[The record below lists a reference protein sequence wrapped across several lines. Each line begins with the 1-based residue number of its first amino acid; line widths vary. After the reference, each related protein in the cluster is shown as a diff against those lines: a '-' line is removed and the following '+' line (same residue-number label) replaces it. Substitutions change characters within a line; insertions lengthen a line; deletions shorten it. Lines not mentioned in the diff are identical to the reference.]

1 MIVLNN
7 KLFKDAKDDLIIYC
21 WGHQIKIWRPKNSS
35 LIIIFYFQI
44 VLQGCNFGKWQ
55 LKSLIITGM
64 FQRLPNKLKLMIS
77 TCKCYPTR
85 DRSPRLDCASPPF
98 STKSSALPAHPV
110 IENSCSKPSG
120 FVNVQVSTQSFSYN
134 GRFHLLIDLVV
145 STEWFDNSRVVYSML
160 YLEIVKNYD
169 QSFS

>member
-1 MIVLNN
+1 
-7 KLFKDAKDDLIIYC
+7 
-21 WGHQIKIWRPKNSS
+21 
-35 LIIIFYFQI
+35 
-44 VLQGCNFGKWQ
+44 
-55 LKSLIITGM
+55 M

-120 FVNVQVSTQSFSYN
+120 FVNFQVSTQSFPYN
-134 GRFHLLIDLVV
+134 GRFDLLIDLVV
-145 STEWFDNSRVVYSML
+145 STGGNVENGLTTVGRFTLCYTYKFFFLGGIHVK
-160 YLEIVKNYD
+160 VKN
-169 QSFS
+169 